1 MGEEILITK
10 LSDLL
15 PRNIKDIQFA
25 IVPNTE
31 KVQKFTFKKVEMIN
45 LWDFFALKVS
55 QLLIN
60 C

>member
-45 LWDFFALKVS
+45 L
-55 QLLIN
+55 
-60 C
+60 